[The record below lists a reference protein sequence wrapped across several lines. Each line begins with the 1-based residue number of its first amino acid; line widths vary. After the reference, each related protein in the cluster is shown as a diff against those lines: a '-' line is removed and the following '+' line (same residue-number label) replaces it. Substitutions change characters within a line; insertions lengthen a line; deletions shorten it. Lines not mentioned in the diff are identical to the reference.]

1 MFSGVIADD
10 LTSAADGGAPFA
22 RAGHTVFVE
31 FQGSSA
37 PLARAADI
45 VAIDLDSRTRP
56 ETEAAALAA
65 AAGSH
70 FQNAA
75 LLLKTMDSTLRGH
88 VGAEVAAVL
97 RASGRRTA
105 VVMPA
110 FPAAGRTTVGGVQCV
125 DGVPVHRTSFAHDPR
140 QPVVQ
145 SRVADLFGHAGL
157 GSIIELTAP
166 EAHDPIRIGQA
177 IGAGR
182 VVVVDAQTD
191 ADLDAILTAVGA
203 GDGVLWVGSP
213 GLAQALARAHPAS
226 GTGLPMAQP
235 GASRPLVLAGS
246 LHPASRTQVEILA
259 AATEMPPVRIAL
271 AAAGPAGWAAVA
283 ERAGAECRS
292 VARRGGPIIVQSTA
306 AVVPGGAATAAACLA
321 EVARSLAADG
331 PVDGLI
337 ATGGDT
343 ARAAVGALGA
353 RGLRLWGEMEPGVPV
368 GILDGPHPLPVIT
381 KAGGFGDQ
389 GTLVRLCKVLCNP
402 VSPLYRERL
411 ST

>member
-1 MFSGVIADD
+1 MFIGVIADD

-22 RAGHTVFVE
+22 RAGHTVFVR

-37 PLARAADI
+37 LLARDADV
-45 VAIDLDSRTRP
+45 VAMDLDSRARP
-56 ETEAAALAA
+56 EPEAAALAA
-65 AAGSH
+65 AAGSR

-105 VVMPA
+105 VIMPA

-140 QPVVQ
+140 NPVVQ

-157 GSIIELTAP
+157 GPVIELTAP

-177 IGAGR
+177 IGVGR

-226 GTGLPMAQP
+226 GTGLPMDRP

-283 ERAGAECRS
+283 ERAGAECRR

-306 AVVPGGAATAAACLA
+306 PVVPGGAAAAACLA

-331 PVDGLI
+331 LVDGLI

-343 ARAAVGALGA
+343 ARAAAGALGA

-368 GILDGPHPLPVIT
+368 GILDGPHPMPVIT
-381 KAGGFGDQ
+381 KAGDFGDQ
-389 GTLVRLCKVLCNP
+389 GTLVRLCKALCNP